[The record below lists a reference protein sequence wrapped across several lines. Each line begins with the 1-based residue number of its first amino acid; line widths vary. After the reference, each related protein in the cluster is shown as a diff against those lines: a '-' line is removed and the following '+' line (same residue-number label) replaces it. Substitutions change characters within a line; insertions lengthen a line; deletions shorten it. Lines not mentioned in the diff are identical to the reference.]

1 MQGRGV
7 YAPRCLILAR
17 LANNPHF
24 EELAVNL
31 AAPRAPGAN
40 QAALITEWP
49 KLVKYLR
56 EEVQPIV

>member
-7 YAPRCLILAR
+7 YTPRCLIVAR

-24 EELAVNL
+24 EELAVTL
-31 AAPRAPGAN
+31 ANPRSPGAN
-40 QAALITEWP
+40 YDALPTEWP

-56 EEVQPIV
+56 EEVQPLV